1 MNATQKD
8 YAKSIPE
15 KLAEERAKNKA
26 MKEAMEEKEKQWK
39 YAMQKERE
47 ERLRA
52 ETEARHEKEARQKE
66 REERHRVEIEA
77 RLEKEE
83 AEKLKDEMKKLRENP
98 QKLLLQKELMDMKTK
113 EHAKGKKVYYDN
125 QEKTARDVVEYIN
138 NPNIMFQ
145 IVIAPCQA
153 GKTGCMVGIMDIL
166 AQCETKIDINNVFVI
181 TGLSSKDWSHQT
193 KSRLPPSMGN
203 KIFHRAEVKKAIM
216 QLKKIKNCVLIID
229 ECQIANSNKM
239 SIGQMFQ
246 EAGFKDLE
254 YIKNNNINIIEF
266 SATPNSLL
274 DDMKL
279 WDPEEVFKKHI
290 MTPGTGYKGHIDLLE
305 NGRLFEAEDLY
316 IDDEPSS
323 GMSEEEERILKEKIQ
338 PSYDTIN
345 KIQTDINT
353 RYSRPK
359 HHIFRLPLKT
369 KSDTVVGRFKLCGG
383 EQYEYVVCNS
393 NTEEELLVE
402 LNKIPKKH
410 KFIFIK
416 ENARCAVTF
425 PNKENIGVLYERVA
439 KSPDDSVIVQGLAG
453 RACGY
458 DVPDDMIVYTNIP
471 SIERYVD
478 MIKSDFEDRKDFIF
492 KGKKSTYMHPN
503 TFSENKA
510 MTTKESLEIGY
521 KRFENEIDAINFIN
535 NIFKMKKKKRT
546 IKKTAPKTLLIDGKN
561 PSLESILNKT
571 GKGKMIGNSDESIQR
586 SLTLNDGTFCVFW
599 KTAKLSEEQK
609 AEIAKL

>member
-26 MKEAMEEKEKQWK
+26 MKEAMEKKERQWQ
-39 YAMQKERE
+39 YAIQKERE

-52 ETEARHEKEARQKE
+52 ETEARHEKEA
-66 REERHRVEIEA
+66 
-77 RLEKEE
+77 

-125 QEKTARDVVEYIN
+125 QEKTALDVVEYIN
-138 NPNIMFQ
+138 NPDIMFQ

-153 GKTGCMVGIMDIL
+153 GKTGCMVGILDIL
-166 AQCETKIDINNVFVI
+166 AQSETEIDINNVLVI

-229 ECQIANSNKM
+229 ECQIANSNNM

-274 DDMKL
+274 DDMQL

-345 KIQTDINT
+345 KIQADINT
-353 RYSRPK
+353 RYNRPK
-359 HHIFRLPLKT
+359 HHIFRLPLKKKT
-369 KSDTVVGRFKLCGG
+369 DTVVSRFKLCGG

-402 LNKIPKKH
+402 LNKIPTKH

-416 ENARCAVTF
+416 ENARCAVTL

-439 KSPDDSVIVQGLAG
+439 ISPDDSVIVQGLAG

-471 SIERYVD
+471 SIEKYVD
-478 MIKSDFEDRKDFIF
+478 MIKSNFENTKDFIF

-510 MTTKESLEIGY
+510 MTTKQPVDFDY
-521 KRFENEIDAINFIN
+521 KHFENDDEAINFIKD
-535 NIFKMKKKKRT
+535 IFK
-546 IKKTAPKTLLIDGKN
+546 KKTKISKNAPATCMSDGQN
-561 PSLESILNKT
+561 PSLDYVVKRKWGLGGGI
-571 GKGKMIGNSDESIQR
+571 IQR
-586 SLTLNDGTFCVFW
+586 AMRLNDGTICVYW
-599 KTAKLSEEQK
+599 KVSGLSEEQK

>member
-26 MKEAMEEKEKQWK
+26 MKEAMEENKRQWQ
-39 YAMQKERE
+39 YAIQKERE

-52 ETEARHEKEARQKE
+52 ETEARHEKEA
-66 REERHRVEIEA
+66 
-77 RLEKEE
+77 

-98 QKLLLQKELMDMKTK
+98 QKLVLQKELMDMKTK

-125 QEKTARDVVEYIN
+125 QEKTALDVVEYIN
-138 NPNIMFQ
+138 NPDIMFQ
-145 IVIAPCQA
+145 IVLATPQA
-153 GKTGCMVGIMDIL
+153 GKTGCMVGILDIL
-166 AQCETKIDINNVFVI
+166 AQSETEIDINNVLVI
-181 TGLSSKDWSHQT
+181 TGLSSKEWSQQT
-193 KSRLPPSMGN
+193 KSRFPPSMGN
-203 KIFHRAEVKKAIM
+203 KIFHRNEVKKIIM
-216 QLKKIKNCVLIID
+216 QLKNIKNGVIITD
-229 ECQIANSNKM
+229 EGQIANTNEM
-239 SIGQMFQ
+239 SIGNMFR

-274 DDMKL
+274 DDMQL
-279 WDPEEVFKKHI
+279 WDSEEVFKKHI

-345 KIQTDINT
+345 KIQADINT
-353 RYSRPK
+353 RYNRPK
-359 HHIFRLPLKT
+359 HHIFRLPSKT

-393 NTEEELLVE
+393 NTAEELLEE

-510 MTTKESLEIGY
+510 MITKESVKMPNKNIFYTFAEAKSYVKDVLGKSRGPNSIEKY
-521 KRFENEIDAINFIN
+521 KNDNGFYIYKNRDSPRRVMSTEELDKDLKCNIN
-535 NIFKMKKKKRT
+535 NGAGYGFKYGYRDIT
-546 IKKTAPKTLLIDGKN
+546 DVTTV
-561 PSLESILNKT
+561 E
-571 GKGKMIGNSDESIQR
+571 
-586 SLTLNDGTFCVFW
+586 FW
-599 KTAKLSEEQK
+599 
-609 AEIAKL
+609 IIHW